1 MGTPRTRPGKYSEC
15 SLTPG
20 EYCQQSVVSIELFVN
35 CQIQNIKNW
44 QQIQRQENILS
55 FKTIQKSGP
64 FVVPQSLSR

>member
-35 CQIQNIKNW
+35 
-44 QQIQRQENILS
+44 LS
-55 FKTIQKSGP
+55 NPKYQKLATNTEARKY
-64 FVVPQSLSR
+64 FEF